1 MNIHYKIVEVWPND
15 HLIVVRYWTDIL
27 SEEFLASNSDRNE
40 DGTPVRCRSDVSLTL
55 PVPAPTGLSL
65 ENLILRNAPI
75 AWLQT
80 LEDVDNPNVDTSLD
94 DIKGIVGVSNSKTL
108 KQVET
113 MLYNDNPSQQL
124 SDEEISNLIN
134 KLKER

>member
-27 SEEFLASNSDRNE
+27 SEEFLASNPDRNE

-65 ENLILRNAPI
+65 EKLILRNAPI

-80 LEDVDNPNVDTSLD
+80 LEDVDNPDVDTSLD
-94 DIKGIVGVSNSKTL
+94 DLKGMVGVSNSKTL